1 MKKQKETLGERLY
14 RLNHFY
20 CTKEQIHHISAMNQ
34 ANDFAHCKNISGAF
48 MLFMVIFVFIHL
60 FLTHDRAEVTKYG
73 SFVVA
78 SLAIFVPC
86 LLFKKPS
93 GLFIRINCMI
103 LECILYAFG
112 IVESVSDPRF
122 VATSLLVIFLLCAIL
137 FSDNM
142 VMEIMI
148 SSVVLMIFLSTS
160 YMLKS
165 SLRFHGDV
173 VNGITFYFVSLV
185 IHNIY
190 LRVNMK
196 NMLVR
201 YDLAEMK
208 NELYIKANF
217 DTLSHLLSRGPFWL
231 LTEKLLKQEHQLMA
245 ACIFDIDNFK
255 KINDTYGHEKG
266 DDVIR
271 YLGEITQKLL
281 QTENLPR
288 IDYLNLLQKESYD
301 YACRFGGDE
310 FFIIFRHPVTTSDVE
325 KCAQKLLDATHQYPL
340 GNDHLHISIGVT
352 MINPE
357 ETHFQQIY
365 QRADQHLYHAK
376 HLGKDCY
383 VIE

>member
-1 MKKQKETLGERLY
+1 
-14 RLNHFY
+14 
-20 CTKEQIHHISAMNQ
+20 MNQ

-73 SFVVA
+73 SFVVT

-122 VATSLLVIFLLCAIL
+122 VATSLLEIFLLCAIL

-160 YMLKS
+160 YMLKYP
-165 SLRFHGDV
+165 LRFHGDA

-185 IHNIY
+185 IHYIY

-217 DTLSHLLSRGPFWL
+217 DTLSHLLSRGPIL
-231 LTEKLLKQEHQLMA
+231 A
-245 ACIFDIDNFK
+245 AYRK
-255 KINDTYGHEKG
+255 T
-266 DDVIR
+266 
-271 YLGEITQKLL
+271 
-281 QTENLPR
+281 
-288 IDYLNLLQKESYD
+288 
-301 YACRFGGDE
+301 A
-310 FFIIFRHPVTTSDVE
+310 
-325 KCAQKLLDATHQYPL
+325 
-340 GNDHLHISIGVT
+340 
-352 MINPE
+352 
-357 ETHFQQIY
+357 
-365 QRADQHLYHAK
+365 
-376 HLGKDCY
+376 
-383 VIE
+383 